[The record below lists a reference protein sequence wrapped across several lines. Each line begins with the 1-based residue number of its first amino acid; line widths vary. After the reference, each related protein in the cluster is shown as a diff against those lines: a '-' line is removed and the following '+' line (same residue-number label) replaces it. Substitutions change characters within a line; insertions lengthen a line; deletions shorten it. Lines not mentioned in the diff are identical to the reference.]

1 MLTNFLE
8 VPLKQLLP
16 GIRDEFLAVFEV
28 CETVS
33 RFDESL
39 EHFLL
44 DLNELAAGF
53 AQCGIASRAIAA
65 S

>member
-8 VPLKQLLP
+8 VPLKHLLP
-16 GIRDEFLAVFEV
+16 GIRDELLADFEV

-44 DLNELAAGF
+44 DLNKLAAGF
-53 AQCGIASRAIAA
+53 DQCGIASRAITA